1 MRVAPASEDVETSVD
16 MKMATIMIVAT
27 LEKDA
32 ENDVAFEKIRGRR
45 YLTGGLKRL
54 RGFQEK
60 TTKERGDRDPVAG

>member
-54 RGFQEK
+54 RGFPEK